1 MVGLAFARRVATRLV
16 VTSFVATFVVFLA
29 IELSISGGYRAVLI
43 PMGVDPTSE
52 RDLAVVDEFDLDDPL
67 VVRHARWMLDAVQG
81 DLGRSTR
88 GGTPVV
94 EYVSHRLTISL
105 ELALVAMALALI
117 VGVPLGLLAASLDGS
132 FLGRM
137 LTAFLSIF
145 QAVPVFITAIAFIW
159 LFAVKLQ
166 WAPAT
171 GWTRIS
177 ESIDG
182 NLRTLLLP
190 ASAIAFAEAGVIARV
205 VRSGVVDVLG
215 EDFIAGAVGKGLS
228 RRYILVRHALR
239 PGCLMLLTVL
249 SLNVSSMIAGSF
261 VVEIVFG
268 IGGLGQSLVEA
279 SVNRDL
285 NLLLGLTLYTVAVYV
300 LVSALIDLAMLWAD
314 PRIRRD

>member
-1 MVGLAFARRVATRLV
+1 MSESNEAKP
-16 VTSFVATFVVFLA
+16 S
-29 IELSISGGYRAVLI
+29 IELKHLASIGDQQYPSVELRYLLDYLRKHGKGEWCDALV
-43 PMGVDPTSE
+43 E
-52 RDLAVVDEFDLDDPL
+52 EFDLDDPL
-67 VVRHARWMLDAVQG
+67 VVRHARWVLDAVQG

-105 ELALVAMALALI
+105 ELALAAMALAVI

-132 FLGRM
+132 FFGRM
-137 LTAFLSIF
+137 LTSFLSVF
-145 QAVPVFITAIAFIW
+145 QAVPVFITATAFIW

-177 ESIDG
+177 ESVDG
-182 NLRTLLLP
+182 NLRTLMLP

-205 VRSGVVDVLG
+205 VRAGVVDVLG

-239 PGCLMLLTVL
+239 PDTERRRA
-249 SLNVSSMIAGSF
+249 AGD
-261 VVEIVFG
+261 
-268 IGGLGQSLVEA
+268 
-279 SVNRDL
+279 RDYKTP
-285 NLLLGLTLYTVAVYV
+285 GRTR
-300 LVSALIDLAMLWAD
+300 AD
-314 PRIRRD
+314 PEQRHKVC